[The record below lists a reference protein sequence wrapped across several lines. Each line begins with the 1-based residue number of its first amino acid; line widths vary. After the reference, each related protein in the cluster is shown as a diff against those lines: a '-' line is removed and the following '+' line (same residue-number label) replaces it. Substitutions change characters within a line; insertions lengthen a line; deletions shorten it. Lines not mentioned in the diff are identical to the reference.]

1 MQNEAKMKQGKKNLI
16 VKKKKSFNRGNEI
29 LFLSKTHLCKKG
41 LKKKEKKKKRNF
53 T

>member
-29 LFLSKTHLCKKG
+29 LFLSKIHLYKKG
-41 LKKKEKKKKRNF
+41 LQKRKKKKEI
-53 T
+53 